1 MVQPVWKTPRD
12 ESEWP
17 DDENGVTLLQRWV
30 ERPDGSN
37 ELLEI
42 PLTPELFLDPQLE
55 DKMVQGEFHASLM
68 AEFRE
73 LLGRY
78 FHGQP
83 GVKVLMDVKHP
94 LGRGLPG
101 PAPDISIVR
110 GVRNPERKRRSFNVV
125 KEGVVPSFILEIV
138 SPSDARIRRTD
149 EVDKVK
155 LYERIQVQEYLLVDV
170 PRRGTEGRFRLKGYR
185 LGLDHCY
192 QLIEP
197 DEAGR
202 VACNT
207 VGLLFG
213 VAPDGDRI
221 EVFEIASGARLRTPQ
236 EEVEARERAERVAD
250 RAEKAREKAERVAE
264 RAEKARE
271 VAERVA
277 ERAEKAREVA
287 EEELARLREEIERLK
302 RSDL

>member
-1 MVQPVWKTPRD
+1 MQPAWKTPRD

-30 ERPDGSN
+30 ERPDGSL
-37 ELLEI
+37 ELVEI

-55 DKMVQGEFHASLM
+55 DKMVQGEFHADLM
-68 AEFRE
+68 AEFKE

-78 FHGQP
+78 FHTQR

-101 PAPDISIVR
+101 PAPDISIIR
-110 GVRNPERKRRSFNVV
+110 GVRNPERKRRSFNIV
-125 KEGVVPSFILEIV
+125 KEGVVPCFILEIV

-155 LYERIQVQEYLLVDV
+155 LYEHIQVEEYLLVDV
-170 PRRGTEGRFRLKGYR
+170 PRRGTEGLFRLKGYR
-185 LGLDHCY
+185 LDLDHRY
-192 QLIEP
+192 RLIEP
-197 DEAGR
+197 DEHGR
-202 VACNT
+202 LACRT

-221 EVFEIASGARLRTPQ
+221 EVFEIASGQRLRTPQ
-236 EEVEARERAERVAD
+236 EEVEAREKAERKVA
-250 RAEKAREKAERVAE
+250 RAEKARQ
-264 RAEKARE
+264 
-271 VAERVA
+271 
-277 ERAEKAREVA
+277 VA
-287 EEELARLREEIERLK
+287 EEEVARLRAEIEQLRRLK
-302 RSDL
+302 S